1 LILVLV
7 IENVHAS
14 KALDV
19 QIFNWG
25 ISELNS
31 TLFYVMVQQKLVI
44 KVQMNSE
51 KCRTKAMKIA
61 ATTDGT

>member
-31 TLFYVMVQQKLVI
+31 TLFLCCGAAK
-44 KVQMNSE
+44 NSYKGANE
-51 KCRTKAMKIA
+51 Q
-61 ATTDGT
+61 